1 MAIPDIRTEWEK
13 NLTESSPAEKDF
25 RSLVGKKL
33 GTSLQRV
40 CAAQKAKCILGC
52 IKRRVASR
60 EREVIVPFYSDLV
73 RVHLQC

>member
-1 MAIPDIRTEWEK
+1 VAIPDIRTEWEK

-40 CAAQKAKCILGC
+40 CSPEGKMYPGLYQKKGGQQ
-52 IKRRVASR
+52 R
-60 EREVIVPFYSDLV
+60 EGGDCPL
-73 RVHLQC
+73 LL